1 MKSRRPKRFCLTV
14 WTEQNYGYQFSSKL
28 RPMLHSNISNEID
41 CPSLRLSNRGLRNM
55 CEERDKIPRFTR
67 ISLSKLWSKRYSCE
81 SRDFIPFLAH
91 GPQTAIRQSQRFTI
105 DFVWLIGMQ
114 HWTQFRGKLITIIL
128 FCSNCQTKS
137 SKLLESKKCFVVL
150 CPFTHKKKQEL
161 QQSWT
166 QYLLRT
172 TLKQI

>member
-91 GPQTAIRQSQRFTI
+91 GSQTAIRQSQRWTI
-105 DFVWLIGMQ
+105 DFVWFIGMQ
-114 HWTQFRGKLITIIL
+114 HWTQFCKDELWVYYPKAETRYKVQVRKGDNAANVTDAI
-128 FCSNCQTKS
+128 
-137 SKLLESKKCFVVL
+137 KK
-150 CPFTHKKKQEL
+150 EAE
-161 QQSWT
+161 
-166 QYLLRT
+166 
-172 TLKQI
+172 